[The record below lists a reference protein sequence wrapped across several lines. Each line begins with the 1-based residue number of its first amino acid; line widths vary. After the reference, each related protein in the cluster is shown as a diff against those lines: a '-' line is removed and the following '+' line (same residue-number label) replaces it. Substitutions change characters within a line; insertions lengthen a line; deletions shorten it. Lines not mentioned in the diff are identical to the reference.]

1 MTTNKNQQKEFRYSI
16 IKSFGCAFYGIF
28 IFFKNDFHGKIHL
41 LAAVFVIFS
50 GFLFRISQHEW
61 LFILLCI
68 SIVMGSEMMN
78 HAIEKLCDKVNPEWD
93 DKIKIIKDVSAGMV
107 LICSIFAATTGLI
120 IFIPRILKLLN

>member
-1 MTTNKNQQKEFRYSI
+1 
-16 IKSFGCAFYGIF
+16 
-28 IFFKNDFHGKIHL
+28 
-41 LAAVFVIFS
+41 
-50 GFLFRISQHEW
+50 
-61 LFILLCI
+61 
-68 SIVMGSEMMN
+68 MGSEMMN